1 MLTGKMSLTWLPHF
15 NHNNNNN
22 TTELCLVFD
31 SNRWLCKLWW
41 RWLLLLVLYQHNY
54 YQIQTATL
62 IINTFYYKW
71 TLANYD
77 LESVQHC
84 NISSLTCPK
93 APYFH
98 LLNKSHFP
106 SWHSSSILVVLTR
119 PLNCGLIGWVI
130 KCLTSTLKSLHSE
143 EVALIACILPRSRIQ
158 GKGCTCVIIFNV
170 FGSNRAKYNCS
181 YDTS

>member
-98 LLNKSHFP
+98 SLNKSHFP
-106 SWHSSSILVVLTR
+106 
-119 PLNCGLIGWVI
+119 PLALF
-130 KCLTSTLKSLHSE
+130 LHSGCFDSPAE
-143 EVALIACILPRSRIQ
+143 LWTDRLGDKVLHIHFKVSPFWRS
-158 GKGCTCVIIFNV
+158 
-170 FGSNRAKYNCS
+170 CS
-181 YDTS
+181 DSMYSS